1 MEKNKKIIAGI
12 AGAVALIAIVAVC
25 IFSFGSGKEKRITEN
40 KETTTVAETTTV
52 PETTAQP
59 KGISMLTGE
68 HISEKLAEKRPVAVM
83 YNNIINAIPHSGIDN
98 AGIVYE
104 APVEGSITRLMALF
118 ENYGKLKKIG
128 SVRSCRLYYCYFAL
142 EWDAIYCH
150 FGQSKYALDFLK
162 SDAIDN
168 VGSFNAE
175 SGYYRTSD
183 RVAPHNCFTSAKGI
197 DSSIKKLGYRRKYK
211 NGYKSHFSLLLTM
224 KRFLFSQQSRQ
235 TKLNLDIL

>member
-1 MEKNKKIIAGI
+1 MEKNKKIIVGI

-25 IFSFGSGKEKRITEN
+25 IFAFGSGKEKKITEN

-118 ENYGKLKKIG
+118 ENSID
-128 SVRSCRLYYCYFAL
+128 
-142 EWDAIYCH
+142 DAAH
-150 FGQSKYALDFLK
+150 FGTIVILQ
-162 SDAIDN
+162 
-168 VGSFNAE
+168 
-175 SGYYRTSD
+175 
-183 RVAPHNCFTSAKGI
+183 RVQ
-197 DSSIKKLGYRRKYK
+197 R
-211 NGYKSHFSLLLTM
+211 
-224 KRFLFSQQSRQ
+224 
-235 TKLNLDIL
+235 LNHIMNLV

>member
-25 IFSFGSGKEKRITEN
+25 IFAFGSGKEKKITEN

-98 AGIVYE
+98 AGIVLNTNW
-104 APVEGSITRLMALF
+104 I
-118 ENYGKLKKIG
+118 LKNI
-128 SVRSCRLYYCYFAL
+128 
-142 EWDAIYCH
+142 
-150 FGQSKYALDFLK
+150 
-162 SDAIDN
+162 
-168 VGSFNAE
+168 
-175 SGYYRTSD
+175 
-183 RVAPHNCFTSAKGI
+183 
-197 DSSIKKLGYRRKYK
+197 
-211 NGYKSHFSLLLTM
+211 
-224 KRFLFSQQSRQ
+224 
-235 TKLNLDIL
+235 